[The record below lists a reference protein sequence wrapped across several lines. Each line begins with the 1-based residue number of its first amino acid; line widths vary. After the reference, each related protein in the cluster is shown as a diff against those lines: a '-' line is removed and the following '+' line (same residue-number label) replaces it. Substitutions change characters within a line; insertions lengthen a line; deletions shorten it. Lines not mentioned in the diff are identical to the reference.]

1 MLQIIFMKNRK
12 CIQLVANITK
22 ILNVVL
28 KTHTIF
34 YVSTEIALIKK
45 AMNNIIK
52 KTDFQLAFGKQVE
65 KFRTEQNLS
74 YRQLAQRCDIDHSN
88 ISKIEKG
95 EINIQL
101 STILQLSNGLNI
113 NPKSLFDFED
123 NI

>member
-1 MLQIIFMKNRK
+1 MKNRK
-12 CIQLVANITK
+12 CIQLVANITN
-22 ILNVVL
+22 ILFVVL
-28 KTHTIF
+28 KTHTFF
-34 YVSTEIALIKK
+34 YVSAEIALIKK
-45 AMNNIIK
+45 AMNNSIK
-52 KTDFQLAFGKQVE
+52 KADFQIAFGKQVE

-74 YRQLAQRCDIDHSN
+74 YRQLAQRCDIDYSN

-113 NPKSLFDFED
+113 KPKSLFDFEV